1 MGTAMRSVAW
11 GLAIALWP
19 IAVWAEN
26 PEDLQRLLTT
36 RQCERCDL
44 QDSGLVLARLSG
56 ARLTGSNLQR
66 ANLSGADLS
75 GADLRQTDLRGAS
88 LQRANLAGANLT
100 GARLDGV
107 DLREAWLTEAILT
120 PQQLALAHI
129 QGAQG
134 LDVTALP
141 FERYQA
147 WGIEAIQAGRFE
159 RAISYFDLA
168 LQRNPKSA
176 PTYLSR
182 AIAYQGLGRSEQAIA
197 DAQAAEQ
204 LYKGQQNP
212 EGEKRSQEL
221 RTTIVA
227 AQERV
232 ASSGSNGGNG
242 GGSAAL
248 AVLTGIV
255 QGVLPFLLGFPF

>member
-19 IAVWAEN
+19 IAVGAEN

-44 QDSGLVLARLSG
+44 QEAGLVLSRLSSARL
-56 ARLTGSNLQR
+56 AGSNLLR

-75 GADLRQTDLRGAS
+75 GADLRQADLRGAS
-88 LQRANLAGANLT
+88 LQRANLTGANLT
-100 GARLDGV
+100 GARLDGA
-107 DLREAWLTEAILT
+107 DLREAWLAGAIVT
-120 PQQLALAHI
+120 PQQLALTYL

-134 LDVTALP
+134 LDVAALP

-204 LYKGQQNP
+204 LYKSQQNL

-221 RTTIVA
+221 RNTIVA
-227 AQERV
+227 SKEQAG
-232 ASSGSNGGNG
+232 GSNGGNG

-248 AVLTGIV
+248 AVLAGIV

>member
-1 MGTAMRSVAW
+1 MRSIAW

-19 IAVWAEN
+19 LAVWAEN

-44 QDSGLVLARLSG
+44 QDAGLVLARLPG
-56 ARLTGSNLQR
+56 ARLVGSNLQR

-75 GADLRQTDLRGAS
+75 GADLRQADLRGAS

-107 DLREAWLTEAILT
+107 DLREAWLTGAIVT
-120 PQQLALAHI
+120 PQQLTLAHI

-141 FERYQA
+141 FERYQT

-168 LQRNPKSA
+168 LQRDPKSA

-197 DAQAAEQ
+197 DAQMAEE
-204 LYKGQQNP
+204 LYRDKQNL

-221 RTTIVA
+221 RNTIVA
-227 AQERV
+227 SQEK
-232 ASSGSNGGNG
+232 AAGNSNG
-242 GGSAAL
+242 GGSGAAL